1 MKKVLAAGGIVLN
14 EKHELLLIYRYSKWD
29 LPKGHVEKD
38 ENFEECAVREVKEE
52 TGIKNII
59 LKKFVGTTEHEYFD
73 KYLQEEV
80 VKETHWFQMIANKD
94 QPLKPLL
101 IEDIE
106 LVQWVPKEELP
117 SFLKNSYENIIE
129 IVQKAGLISKQEK

>member
-14 EKHELLLIYRYSKWD
+14 EKNEILLIYRYSKWD

-38 ENFEECAVREVKEE
+38 EKFEDCAVREVQEE
-52 TGIKNII
+52 TGIKNIA

-73 KYLQEEV
+73 KYLHEEV
-80 VKETHWFQMIANKD
+80 VKETHWFEMSADKD
-94 QPLKPLL
+94 EPLQPLL

-106 LVQWVPKEELP
+106 MVKWVPKNELRTY
-117 SFLKNSYENIIE
+117 LENSYKNITE
-129 IVQKAGLISKQEK
+129 IIQRAGFISF